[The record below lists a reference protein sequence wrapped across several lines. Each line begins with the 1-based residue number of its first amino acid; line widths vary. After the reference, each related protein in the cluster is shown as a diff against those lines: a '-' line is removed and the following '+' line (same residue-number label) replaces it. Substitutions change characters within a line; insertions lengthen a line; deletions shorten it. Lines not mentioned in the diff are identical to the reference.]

1 MCGGPELCADGRVG
15 PEHCDD
21 ETPPTSP
28 RCDCPV
34 AGSGNRL
41 RAAAAAAAV
50 GAAGAAAGAG
60 AAALTGGA
68 QLQRLQAQVA
78 QLQQENEELRKQVG
92 GVTVRQYLCGV
103 RV

>member
-1 MCGGPELCADGRVG
+1 M
-15 PEHCDD
+15 
-21 ETPPTSP
+21 
-28 RCDCPV
+28 
-34 AGSGNRL
+34 
-41 RAAAAAAAV
+41 
-50 GAAGAAAGAG
+50 
-60 AAALTGGA
+60 TGGA